1 MYHFLK
7 PHRKLLQVNNASF
20 CSIYLPLLGVFA
32 CLASF
37 SLPCRNLS
45 SISCKALSLFI
56 QECLNSSLL
65 FEQFW
70 QYCILDR
77 LFLSF
82 SILKVVSTHCL
93 LVSEISDAKSV
104 LLGPCRTCFSPN
116 AFKISVP
123 FRNLMVSGSCL
134 SYLELKSLGC
144 LWSLIHLL
152 RDLLTHYVFKY
163 SHPFSSVSSETPTMR
178 MLLFMFHRSLR
189 FYLKI
194 FQSVISIGL
203 S

>member
-123 FRNLMVSGSCL
+123 FRNLMVSGSCYLTWNL
-134 SYLELKSLGC
+134 SLLDVCGASFTYLGTFSPIMSSNILTLLALSLPRLPQCVCYSSCFTG
-144 LWSLIHLL
+144 HLG
-152 RDLLTHYVFKY
+152 
-163 SHPFSSVSSETPTMR
+163 
-178 MLLFMFHRSLR
+178 
-189 FYLKI
+189 
-194 FQSVISIGL
+194 SI
-203 S
+203 